1 MAMTSGIITK
11 FLFAVVAASMPAAL
25 QLPQP
30 SQPQQDRSTRIAS
43 SGKQNGTGNGQSR
56 PATPN
61 SRAPQVQPPKPPP
74 EKNALARPRSSHLD
88 LGVAVEISLVPT
100 LRGPTA
106 LRNGAVHPKSD
117 RLTNFGP
124 RIVTTCV
131 GFIPTTYAQST

>member
-1 MAMTSGIITK
+1 MEQATVSLDQPLLIQGRLR
-11 FLFAVVAASMPAAL
+11 FS
-25 QLPQP
+25 LPNHLP
-30 SQPQQDRSTRIAS
+30 IRMLWL
-43 SGKQNGTGNGQSR
+43 G
-56 PATPN
+56 
-61 SRAPQVQPPKPPP
+61 
-74 EKNALARPRSSHLD
+74 PRSSHLD